1 MGIHLLLLSVFGG
14 KETLLGTNGWD
25 GERSSVWVKLVCKSS
40 IRIRF
45 RGDSGEDM
53 GGDIFSKTKRSM
65 EVKVR
70 SLGGEKDMF
79 KACFESQMGSA
90 HLLEQGGEV

>member
-1 MGIHLLLLSVFGG
+1 
-14 KETLLGTNGWD
+14 
-25 GERSSVWVKLVCKSS
+25 
-40 IRIRF
+40 
-45 RGDSGEDM
+45 
-53 GGDIFSKTKRSM
+53 M

-90 HLLEQGGEV
+90 HLLEQGGEVWGSGREGTIWKSGLEESVVDGNNVSDEAMVHFLDFRKSG